1 MMQQALAKTR
11 IGLPALSGYLGSGES
26 AVRLGVRLT
35 RLQLPEKVI
44 NNYQKIRGS
53 FTFVRL
59 KTDRTAAK
67 KELGHRDSTMN
78 WILTFWRDE
87 EGQSMVEHAI
97 LYGFVAVSVI
107 GLMMGAG
114 QDVKQVWT
122 VANNQLKIANAQMP
136 S

>member
-1 MMQQALAKTR
+1 
-11 IGLPALSGYLGSGES
+11 
-26 AVRLGVRLT
+26 
-35 RLQLPEKVI
+35 
-44 NNYQKIRGS
+44 
-53 FTFVRL
+53 
-59 KTDRTAAK
+59 
-67 KELGHRDSTMN
+67 MN